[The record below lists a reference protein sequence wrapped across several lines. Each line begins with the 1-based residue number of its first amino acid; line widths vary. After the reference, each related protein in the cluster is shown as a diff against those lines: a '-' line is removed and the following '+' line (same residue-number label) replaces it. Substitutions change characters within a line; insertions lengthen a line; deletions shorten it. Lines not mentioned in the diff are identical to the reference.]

1 MACKSLRVGQVDANI
16 LDREY
21 QQLVSQQFEQLTVE
35 LPISIARLCDLLRPE
50 IHVLL
55 NAVLWTTRISRARE
69 LILCKRSKVFERK
82 VATQS
87 KLLYYYYTTSY
98 QPEVFIGA
106 SPGQMEM
113 GISYKDYSHKKM
125 HLHFLLSVLVPYFTK
140 RIWSLFSHPLATR
153 IFSKVSA
160 IFETIC
166 ILHYLNFLHVGGHS
180 TFVESVLGLRN
191 WNARNL
197 TIGAVNYESQN
208 RELLW
213 HTFRDALLLVWPA
226 YVAVSAKLVG
236 PRRAEAETDGVALR
250 CGHCGGIAV
259 APMRSTRCGHI
270 ACYWC
275 VTSRA
280 PTDLTK
286 CVVCGEEE
294 NQIVP
299 VKGTLLLSGEA
310 GNVQDER

>member
-1 MACKSLRVGQVDANI
+1 MACESLRVEQVDANI

-21 QQLVSQQFEQLTVE
+21 RQLISQQFEKLIVE
-35 LPISIARLCDLLRPE
+35 LPISIARLCDLVRPE
-50 IHVLL
+50 ICVLL
-55 NAVLWTTRISRARE
+55 NAVLWTTRVSR
-69 LILCKRSKVFERK
+69 
-82 VATQS
+82 
-87 KLLYYYYTTSY
+87 
-98 QPEVFIGA
+98 GA
-106 SPGQMEM
+106 SPGQMEV
-113 GISYKDYSHKKM
+113 GISYKDYSHKKI
-125 HLHFLLSVLVPYFTK
+125 HLHFLLSVLVPYFTE
-140 RIWSLFSHPLATR
+140 RIWSLFSHPLPTR

-160 IFETIC
+160 ILKTIC
-166 ILHYLNFLHVGGHS
+166 ILHYLNFLCVGGHS
-180 TFVESVLGLRN
+180 TVVESLLGLRN
-191 WNARNL
+191 WNARNP

-213 HTFRDALLLVWPA
+213 HTFRDALLLVWPV
-226 YVAVSAKLVG
+226 YVAVSAKLAG
-236 PRRAEAETDGVALR
+236 PRRAEAEAGGVALR

-259 APMRSTRCGHI
+259 TPVRSTRCGHV

-286 CVVCGEEE
+286 CVVCGGEE

-299 VKGTLLLSGEA
+299 VKGTLLLSGQV

>member
-55 NAVLWTTRISRARE
+55 NAVLWTTRISR
-69 LILCKRSKVFERK
+69 
-82 VATQS
+82 
-87 KLLYYYYTTSY
+87 
-98 QPEVFIGA
+98 GA